1 MTALEFRSVNLHRSV
16 AWLRGLEAREIDW
29 VLASAKSRRFP
40 GKSVMT
46 SQGDVADDLLLL
58 WDGRARY
65 FFQTANGKKVI
76 LMWITPGDIFGG
88 AALVSRPSH
97 YLFSTEAVRDSIALV
112 WELEDSRSGATLSA
126 TPGKRTAH
134 CFGLVL
140 LVYRCARSLNFPEC
154 TGKAGAYSFW
164 IGTASAKRSPVGSRS
179 T

>member
-1 MTALEFRSVNLHRSV
+1 MSALEFRSVNLHRSV
-16 AWLRGLEAREIDW
+16 AWLRGLEPREIDW

-46 SQGDVADDLLLL
+46 SQGDLADDLLLL

-134 CFGLVL
+134 CSTRHEGVLRTGAPLAEGGKTAGL
-140 LVYRCARSLNFPEC
+140 R
-154 TGKAGAYSFW
+154 TGPQSGGDAVGKYQRAG
-164 IGTASAKRSPVGSRS
+164 IG
-179 T
+179 